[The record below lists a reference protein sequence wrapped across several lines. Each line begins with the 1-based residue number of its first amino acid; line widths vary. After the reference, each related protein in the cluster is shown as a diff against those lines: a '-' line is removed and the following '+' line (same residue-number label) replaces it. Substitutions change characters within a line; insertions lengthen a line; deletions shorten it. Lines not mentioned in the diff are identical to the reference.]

1 MVKHSLSNKISRDK
15 RSGVVGGGEQT
26 WRLEDCMTVSSKE
39 EGVWEYISDG
49 RSETCG
55 LYLVTM
61 PDMLVQVEIM
71 EMNVDCGSGLVVVGD
86 V

>member
-1 MVKHSLSNKISRDK
+1 
-15 RSGVVGGGEQT
+15 
-26 WRLEDCMTVSSKE
+26 MTVSSKE

-61 PDMLVQVEIM
+61 PDMLVQVDIM
-71 EMNVDCGSGLVVVGD
+71 EMNVDCGSGLVVVG
-86 V
+86 VL